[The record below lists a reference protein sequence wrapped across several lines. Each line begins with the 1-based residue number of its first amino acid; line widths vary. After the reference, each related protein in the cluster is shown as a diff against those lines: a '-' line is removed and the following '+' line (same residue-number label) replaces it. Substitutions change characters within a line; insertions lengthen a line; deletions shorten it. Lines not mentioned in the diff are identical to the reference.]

1 MKCAYTGCEAVVG
14 RKSSRALYCSDK
26 CKWLAWSQ
34 SHPRKPEGTVIVPQ
48 GSRIVPPD
56 ALEGFQALS
65 DVVGRGSFGVTPIVA
80 QGGAN
85 AVSDVPAKFAAVD
98 AKQAATD
105 ARLAAIE
112 AKPIGRRSG
121 TDPILWKHGAN
132 CYRNHGCKCRVCLD
146 GHAEKVRRAR
156 KPRVVVVAAV
166 LEPLLSQ
173 PLIP

>member
-1 MKCAYTGCEAVVG
+1 M
-14 RKSSRALYCSDK
+14 
-26 CKWLAWSQ
+26 
-34 SHPRKPEGTVIVPQ
+34 
-48 GSRIVPPD
+48 PPD

-80 QGGAN
+80 QGGAE

-146 GHAEKVRRAR
+146 GHAEKVKAAFAR
-156 KPRVVVVAAV
+156 KQARRTVKELAPEA
-166 LEPLLSQ
+166 PLPSQ
-173 PLIP
+173 PFVE